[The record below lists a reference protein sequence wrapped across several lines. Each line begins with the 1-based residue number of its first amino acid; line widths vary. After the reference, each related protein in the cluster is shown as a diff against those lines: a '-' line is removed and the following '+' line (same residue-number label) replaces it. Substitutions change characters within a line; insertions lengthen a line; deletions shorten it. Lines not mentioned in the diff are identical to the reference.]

1 MLGAQRLD
9 SGDRLR
15 DRVVAKARRL
25 GKDESCKAGPLVLRL
40 SMADRGRLESAEHDH
55 QRTTL
60 PLTKP
65 VGSHGFELTRFRR
78 RHTLNARKIRAKE
91 MAMKW
96 KTPVII
102 EIAVGLEI
110 NAYAC
115 AEVK

>member
-1 MLGAQRLD
+1 MAAIPWGMESWRKALVFEKTSTAKRGCAPCASAMRL
-9 SGDRLR
+9 
-15 DRVVAKARRL
+15 
-25 GKDESCKAGPLVLRL
+25 EGPPSTQKTMSSAETL
-40 SMADRGRLESAEHDH
+40 AFIEPIGRL
-55 QRTTL
+55 
-60 PLTKP
+60 
-65 VGSHGFELTRFRR
+65 GFELTRFHRG
-78 RHTLNARKIRAKE
+78 HTLARAKTEAKE